1 MSKNIVRKCDKITTF
16 ILILLQDFHY
26 NNFVASKGKA
36 QAANSVGY
44 CRGDRGYVWKPKE
57 IEVRRVLMDKLN
69 VAIADDNAKMTDMLG
84 QMIEED
90 KDLELVGKAHNGEEI
105 CNIIRQKEPDV
116 VVLDIIMPKVDGLS
130 VMERCSH
137 SEDLKK
143 IPSFIVVSAVGQER
157 ITEDAFN
164 LGADY
169 YMLKPFDNQM
179 LLNRIKHTRRFGE
192 KRVREISRQMAGE
205 DGGIFPRNSLETDVT
220 NIIHEIGVPAHIKG
234 YQYLRD
240 AIILSVNDMEM
251 LNSITKILY
260 PTIAKKHQTT
270 PSRVERA
277 IRHAIEVAWS
287 RGKMDTIDELFGY
300 TVSTG
305 KGKPTNSEFIALIA
319 DKIRLEYKNRSFH

>member
-1 MSKNIVRKCDKITTF
+1 M
-16 ILILLQDFHY
+16 
-26 NNFVASKGKA
+26 
-36 QAANSVGY
+36 
-44 CRGDRGYVWKPKE
+44 E
-57 IEVRRVLMDKLN
+57 KLN
-69 VAIADDNAKMTDMLG
+69 VAIADDNEKMVEILG
-84 QMIEED
+84 RMIEED
-90 KDLELVGKAHNGEEI
+90 KDLTLVGKARDGEEI
-105 CNIIRQKEPDV
+105 CNIIREKEPDV
-116 VVLDIIMPKVDGLS
+116 VVLDIIMPKMDGLS
-130 VMERCSH
+130 VMEALNNDHTLR
-137 SEDLKK
+137 KK
-143 IPSFIVVSAVGQER
+143 PSFIVVSAVGQER

-179 LLNRIKHTRRFGE
+179 LLSRIKHTRRFSDRRG
-192 KRVREISRQMAGE
+192 RDIGRANAVREETPTYGKQ
-205 DGGIFPRNSLETDVT
+205 NLEADVT

-240 AIILSVNDMEM
+240 AIILAVNDMEM

-287 RGKMDTIDELFGY
+287 RGKMDTIDALFGY

-319 DKIRLEYKNRSFH
+319 DKIRLEYKNHSLNQ